1 MYGAILGDII
11 GSIYERRGI
20 KSKDFEL
27 FGKENSF
34 TDDTVMTIAV
44 AEGFMFFLRDNYP
57 DFYEGKPLSEDGS
70 ASAVPFSIDDE
81 QIPAMKKSI
90 VRSMLFW
97 GRKYPYAGYGGNF
110 IRWLKYNP
118 KPYYSWGNGS
128 AMRTSSAAWIF
139 DDIETARKM
148 AAIQSE
154 VSHNHPAG
162 IIGAEAITSA
172 IFLARK
178 GSSKEEI
185 REYITKEFGYDLDRT
200 VDGIRPGYNF
210 DVSCQGSVPEAIIS
224 FLDGEDFEDTIRNA
238 VSLGGDADTL
248 GAMAGSIAEAY
259 FGVPEELKAKCEE
272 YLPEIMLTTLHAFSA
287 RWQQ

>member
-11 GSIYERRGI
+11 GSIYEQNGI

-27 FGKENSF
+27 FGPNNSF

-44 AEGFMFFLRDNYP
+44 AEGYMFFLRDNYP
-57 DFYEGKPLSEDGS
+57 DFYEGKSGDGDGS
-70 ASAVPFSIDDE
+70 RSAAPFSIDDDR
-81 QIPAMKKSI
+81 IPALKASI
-90 VRSMLFW
+90 VRSMVFW
-97 GRKYPYAGYGGNF
+97 GRKYPYAGYGRNF

-118 KPYYSWGNGS
+118 KPYFSWGNGS

-139 DDIETARKM
+139 DDINTARKM
-148 AAIQSE
+148 AAVQSE

-172 IFLARK
+172 IFLART
-178 GSSKEEI
+178 GSTKEEI
-185 REYITKEFGYDLDRT
+185 RDYITKEFGYDLART

-210 DVSCQGSVPEAIIS
+210 DISCQGSVPEAIIS
-224 FLDGEDFEDTIRNA
+224 FLDSEDFIDTVRNA
-238 VSLGGDADTL
+238 VSLGGDSDTL

-259 FGVPEELKAKCEE
+259 FGVPEELKAKCET
-272 YLPEIMLTTLHAFSA
+272 YLPKMMLDTLHTFRK
-287 RWQQ
+287 RWQ